1 MKVLSTKALKPYHVF
16 RSISKE
22 KEKMKNKW
30 LLFLLT
36 VLIVLSLVLSACAPT
51 ATEVPAVEEPAA
63 EEPAAEE
70 PAAEEP
76 TEEPVVEEPAEP
88 KTATMTF
95 FEEPDNLNRN
105 YTQMWF
111 AQLAS
116 DLLQLS
122 FWQFDDEKNISLE
135 LAAEFPTM
143 ENGLISE
150 DGLTL
155 TIPLRD
161 DVVWTDGTPVT
172 AHDYVFTYEMTM
184 ADGNAVQS
192 RYPFDTFVESVT
204 ALDDYTVEIVMN
216 EPYVGWAV
224 GLDSNILPEH
234 VLRPVFEA
242 EGTIDNA
249 AWNRD
254 QSVTNGPFKLKEWEA
269 ASHLILEANDDY
281 WRGRP
286 ILDQLFIRI
295 VPDDEAQM
303 AAIKTGDTDIG
314 VFMTAADKPDIDEL
328 PDVELLTVAGGWVE
342 SWFFNTISA
351 ELAATNDLQAGHV
364 ALQDKFVRR
373 AIVMGFDRQGLIDE
387 LFYGLYRIPATFW
400 YESPYEDTS
409 IEPWPYDP
417 EAAMALLDEAGW
429 VDTNGD
435 GTRDKDGMELVI
447 QYSTTAGNEL
457 RESTGLVF
465 QQSMAEI
472 GIGVEILNYSYDV
485 IWNGYGDEGPAALG
499 QYDIAEWSTAADD
512 LPDPNT
518 ATWLCS
524 EIPSP
529 DNPTGGNWQGVCS
542 EELDALFAEQ
552 AVTVDQDA
560 RIDIFAE
567 IERIM
572 HEEMFWMGVR
582 TDDDFWA
589 LNNRLQNVKF
599 SGVDS
604 FWNVF
609 EWDVAE

>member
-1 MKVLSTKALKPYHVF
+1 
-16 RSISKE
+16 
-22 KEKMKNKW
+22 
-30 LLFLLT
+30 
-36 VLIVLSLVLSACAPT
+36 
-51 ATEVPAVEEPAA
+51 
-63 EEPAAEE
+63 
-70 PAAEEP
+70 
-76 TEEPVVEEPAEP
+76 
-88 KTATMTF
+88 MTF
-95 FEEPDNLNRN
+95 FEEPDNLNQN
-105 YTQMWF
+105 YTTMWF

-155 TIPLRD
+155 TIPLRED
-161 DVVWTDGTPVT
+161 AVWTDGTPVT
-172 AHDYVFTYEMTM
+172 AHDYVFTYEMIM

-224 GLDSNILPEH
+224 GLDWNILPEH

-249 AWNRD
+249 EWNRD

-286 ILDQLFIRI
+286 TLDQLFIRI

-303 AAIKTGDTDIG
+303 AAIKAGDTDIG

-342 SWFFNTISA
+342 SWFFNLISA

-364 ALQDKFVRR
+364 ALQDQLVRR

-400 YESPYEDTS
+400 YDSPYEDTS

-417 EAAMALLDEAGW
+417 GAAMALLDEAGW

-435 GTRDKDGMELVI
+435 GTRDKDGVELVI

-485 IWNGYGDEGPAALG
+485 IWNGYGDEGPVALG

-529 DNPTGGNWQGVCS
+529 DNPAGSNWQGVCS
-542 EELDALFAEQ
+542 EELDELFTQQ
-552 AVTVDQDA
+552 AVTVDQDT
-560 RIDIFAE
+560 RIDLFAE

-572 HEEMFWMGVR
+572 HEQMFWMGVR

-589 LNNRLQNVKF
+589 LNNRIQNVKF

-604 FWNVF
+604 LWNVY